1 MAEATDSGTIW
12 RPPTAPPQRII
23 SPSRAHI
30 ACGRAETAA
39 GRLGA
44 FGVEVSRL
52 IDALKARG
60 LTSRWSSGA
69 LQGTAVCVAGTAMA
83 SFPFVDASGP
93 RLLLIGMTFGC
104 TAVAI
109 PPHYMT
115 TAEVVPTAQ
124 RGAVFGIVA
133 ATGTLPG
140 LIAPSLTGHL
150 IDAATTQAAGYRT
163 AFLVTAVVMVVAG
176 AFAVAAIRPEH
187 DARRLASAPGPRTKH
202 TEG

>member
-1 MAEATDSGTIW
+1 MA
-12 RPPTAPPQRII
+12 
-23 SPSRAHI
+23 
-30 ACGRAETAA
+30 
-39 GRLGA
+39 
-44 FGVEVSRL
+44 
-52 IDALKARG
+52 
-60 LTSRWSSGA
+60 
-69 LQGTAVCVAGTAMA
+69 
-83 SFPFVDASGP
+83 
-93 RLLLIGMTFGC
+93 FGC

-109 PPHYMT
+109 PLHYMT

-150 IDAATTQAAGYRT
+150 IDAAPTQAAGYRT
-163 AFLVTAVVMVVAG
+163 AFLVTAVVMVAAG

-187 DARRLASAPGPRTKH
+187 GARRLASAAGPRTKH

>member
-1 MAEATDSGTIW
+1 MA
-12 RPPTAPPQRII
+12 
-23 SPSRAHI
+23 
-30 ACGRAETAA
+30 
-39 GRLGA
+39 
-44 FGVEVSRL
+44 
-52 IDALKARG
+52 
-60 LTSRWSSGA
+60 
-69 LQGTAVCVAGTAMA
+69 
-83 SFPFVDASGP
+83 
-93 RLLLIGMTFGC
+93 FGC

-109 PPHYMT
+109 PLHYMT

-150 IDAATTQAAGYRT
+150 IAAATTQAAGYRT
-163 AFLVTAVVMVVAG
+163 AFLVTAVVMVVTAVVMVVTAVVMVVAG

>member
-12 RPPTAPPQRII
+12 TPPTAPPQRII

-93 RLLLIGMTFGC
+93 
-104 TAVAI
+104 
-109 PPHYMT
+109 
-115 TAEVVPTAQ
+115 
-124 RGAVFGIVA
+124 
-133 ATGTLPG
+133 
-140 LIAPSLTGHL
+140 
-150 IDAATTQAAGYRT
+150 
-163 AFLVTAVVMVVAG
+163 
-176 AFAVAAIRPEH
+176 
-187 DARRLASAPGPRTKH
+187 ASC
-202 TEG
+202 